1 MPGYNARQDSD
12 GVTHYIYS
20 QDEAMSCAL
29 ACMFMIENQVEQV
42 THAGGE
48 QRLKD
53 ISFVHPGSLLASQLA
68 WDNNGQGWG
77 TSVDNAAK
85 TFADIGVRLT
95 KVARFDPTGLYNN
108 FAWERNRISDGHP
121 ALLLLGWYAWQ
132 QGKQV
137 RNGGHFIIAARVTK
151 RGAVVVLDPWK
162 GTLHE
167 LHGQKGYYLNHGL
180 TGRIQ
185 FILYTG

>member
-1 MPGYNARQDSD
+1 MYND
-12 GVTHYIYS
+12 
-20 QDEAMSCAL
+20 
-29 ACMFMIENQVEQV
+29 
-42 THAGGE
+42 
-48 QRLKD
+48 
-53 ISFVHPGSLLASQLA
+53 
-68 WDNNGQGWG
+68 
-77 TSVDNAAK
+77 
-85 TFADIGVRLT
+85 
-95 KVARFDPTGLYNN
+95 

-137 RNGGHFIIAARVTK
+137 RNGGHVIMAARVTK
-151 RGAVVVLDPWK
+151 GGAVVVLDPLK

-167 LHGQKGYYLNHGL
+167 LHGQNGYYLNHGL